1 MIFIY
6 KMASGVRM
14 SKNWIPRLRFLFL
27 SFSQYVADYS
37 DPRSRPFPGKRRRA
51 TLQICCFAMLV
62 SFSLKSP
69 LPVSTFGRV
78 KGGADRP
85 SRGAAKNFSE
95 IYQ

>member
-37 DPRSRPFPGKRRRA
+37 DPRSRPFLYTG
-51 TLQICCFAMLV
+51 LFA
-62 SFSLKSP
+62 P
-69 LPVSTFGRV
+69 NFGIRNGQEE
-78 KGGADRP
+78 GG
-85 SRGAAKNFSE
+85 GL
-95 IYQ
+95 

>member
-37 DPRSRPFPGKRRRA
+37 DPRSRPFRVGRSSSPFGIVHIHN
-51 TLQICCFAMLV
+51 TWCPLV
-62 SFSLKSP
+62 ET
-69 LPVSTFGRV
+69 VGV
-78 KGGADRP
+78 
-85 SRGAAKNFSE
+85 
-95 IYQ
+95 

>member
-37 DPRSRPFPGKRRRA
+37 DPRSRPFPQSYYVPTDDK
-51 TLQICCFAMLV
+51 
-62 SFSLKSP
+62 
-69 LPVSTFGRV
+69 
-78 KGGADRP
+78 
-85 SRGAAKNFSE
+85 SRGLSSSSILFLFNFV
-95 IYQ
+95 ITIIVCIF

>member
-37 DPRSRPFPGKRRRA
+37 DPRSRPFQGNLFRK
-51 TLQICCFAMLV
+51 
-62 SFSLKSP
+62 FSVYQQLRQLSLSP
-69 LPVSTFGRV
+69 WLLMQAGVTS
-78 KGGADRP
+78 GA
-85 SRGAAKNFSE
+85 
-95 IYQ
+95 

>member
-37 DPRSRPFPGKRRRA
+37 DPRSRPFLESI
-51 TLQICCFAMLV
+51 THV
-62 SFSLKSP
+62 SQGQTWIK
-69 LPVSTFGRV
+69 
-78 KGGADRP
+78 
-85 SRGAAKNFSE
+85 
-95 IYQ
+95 